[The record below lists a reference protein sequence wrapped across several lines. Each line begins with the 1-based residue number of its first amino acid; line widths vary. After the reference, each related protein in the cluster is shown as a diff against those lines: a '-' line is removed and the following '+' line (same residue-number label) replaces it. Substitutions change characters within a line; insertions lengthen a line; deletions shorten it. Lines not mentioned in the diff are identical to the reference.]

1 MTVKT
6 KEIYQELVVENS
18 CSIEIK
24 KLTNWHQIT
33 FASILCLRNVLFSIL
48 HHSTTSLQSVIWMS
62 KESGTDATIFRILR
76 TVLAVLALGIVAKK
90 SPLLFSN
97 VNTSPNCFDS
107 VCILASLS
115 KVIEM
120 SGKNED
126 KDLESQRILKFQIVH
141 IKFYEH
147 SLQQSWRDTEVVLQ

>member
-1 MTVKT
+1 
-6 KEIYQELVVENS
+6 
-18 CSIEIK
+18 
-24 KLTNWHQIT
+24 
-33 FASILCLRNVLFSIL
+33 
-48 HHSTTSLQSVIWMS
+48 MS
-62 KESGTDATIFRILR
+62 KESGTEATMFRILR
-76 TVLAVLALGIVAKK
+76 TVLAVLAFGIVAKK